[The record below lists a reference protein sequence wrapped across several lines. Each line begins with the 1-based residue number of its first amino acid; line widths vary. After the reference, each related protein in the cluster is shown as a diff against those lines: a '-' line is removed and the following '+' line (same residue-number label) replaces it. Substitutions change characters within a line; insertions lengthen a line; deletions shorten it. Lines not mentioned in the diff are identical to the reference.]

1 MQAHILGE
9 FKHKITFLSLILIFI
24 IVPLFFA
31 EITHSYQINH
41 VSVII
46 NNNELYVTTSIIN
59 PEARFTE
66 NISEGI
72 SKEIIFFIDLF
83 RVWKIWPDEFVRGK
97 TITRILKSDPI
108 KREYYALNIEGN
120 ATVEK
125 RFKDIDSMIS
135 WAFNIT
141 DYKLT
146 TLKDIERGKYFVKVT
161 VESNT
166 KKLPPLI
173 GYFLFFIPEKEF
185 SISKNSHSFK
195 IPPESDNK

>member
-1 MQAHILGE
+1 MQAHILDE
-9 FKHKITFLSLILIFI
+9 FKHKITVLSLTLII
-24 IVPLFFA
+24 TLCLLLFVEA
-31 EITHSYQINH
+31 AHSYQINH
-41 VSVII
+41 VTVII
-46 NNNELYVTTSIIN
+46 NNNELYVTTSIN
-59 PEARFTE
+59 PEAKFTE

-72 SKEIIFFIDLF
+72 SKELTFFIDLF

-120 ATVEK
+120 ITVEK

-135 WAFNIT
+135 WAFNIA

-146 TLKDIERGKYFVKVT
+146 ALKDIERGKYFVKVT
-161 VESNT
+161 IESNT

-173 GYFLFFIPEKEF
+173 GYFLFFISEKEF
-185 SISKNSHSFK
+185 NISKNSHIFK
-195 IPPESDNK
+195 IPPEPDNK